1 MIIIRERE
9 TYDKPTWLLKLDID
23 ESDFTFLIENGIL
36 KLEISENGDKK
47 YRNRFVGF
55 IAISNNIL
63 YSQPKFM
70 PSSGLLNFN
79 YLIAIFSQ
87 YKNRKFKNKTIR
99 RFDYYGLTESNYKDT
114 LFEYNLYIS
123 LLDYYQQYGIY
134 SVEMKIYN
142 SNSNNINWN
151 RTVNINTPIHS
162 SGTLIYPNPISTNV
176 STQDNTISLIQI
188 SILIYLDEKYKIGN
202 STLNKRDLEK
212 YQHIPIS
219 DLISNSSTWFSIIQN
234 ELSKTYQHNYLSLLN
249 YLSSFFNG
257 NTFIYKNNKKSLYG
271 TISFHNLWEDACSQ
285 VFNSQYDSLKH
296 KIAQPKWKFYS
307 PVLIKDTIGQI
318 PDILH
323 ENENNIFILDA
334 KYYYPLPRS
343 LCGWADI
350 VKQYFYAKS
359 FKNPD
364 NKTIINALLFP
375 DLSIENL
382 ELSGTIAMEREGHV
396 EPSFTPISVY
406 KLNPFILFDSY
417 IENIETPELL
427 NSFTTQ

>member
-9 TYDKPTWLLKLDID
+9 TYDKPTWLVKLDID
-23 ESDFTFLIENGIL
+23 ELDFTFLIENGVL
-36 KLEISENGDKK
+36 KLEISENEDKK

-70 PSSGLLNFN
+70 PSSEIFNFS
-79 YLIAIFSQ
+79 YLISIFSQ

-99 RFDYYGLTESNYKDT
+99 KFDYYGLTESNFKDT

-134 SVEMKIYN
+134 SVEMITYS
-142 SNSNNINWN
+142 SNSNNTNWN
-151 RTVNINTPIHS
+151 RTVNVSTPIHS
-162 SGTLIYPNPISTNV
+162 SDTLIYHNPIGTNV
-176 STQDNTISLIQI
+176 SSQDNTISLIQI
-188 SILIYLDEKYKIGN
+188 SILIYLDNKYNIGK
-202 STLNKRDLEK
+202 STLNKMDLEK
-212 YQHIPIS
+212 YQHIPI
-219 DLISNSSTWFSIIQN
+219 LELVSNSSTWFSIVQN
-234 ELSKTYQHNYLSLLN
+234 ELSKTYQHNHLSLLN

-285 VFNSQYDSLKH
+285 IFNSQYDSLKH
-296 KIAQPKWKFYS
+296 KIAQPKWKFNS
-307 PVLIKDTIGQI
+307 PFRVISAVGQI

-323 ENENNIFILDA
+323 ENEDNIFILDA
-334 KYYYPLPRS
+334 KYYYPLPTN

-359 FKNPD
+359 FKNQD
-364 NKTIINALLFP
+364 NKIIINALLFP
-375 DLSIENL
+375 DLSVENL
-382 ELSGTIAMEREGHV
+382 ELSGIIDMEREGHI
-396 EPSFTPISVY
+396 EPSFTPISAY

-417 IENIETPELL
+417 IDNIETPELL
-427 NSFTTQ
+427 NSFTT